1 MKPGKGKALIAILGA
16 GKPSDEDEEE
26 APPSS
31 RPGARP
37 SREQVKLA
45 EKMQMAD
52 ENEDAEALAHC
63 LKAFVYNC
71 IDEYESMEHEDEES
85 PDSEKY

>member
-1 MKPGKGKALIAILGA
+1 MKGKGKALIAILGA
-16 GKPSDEDEEE
+16 GKPESEDEEE

-31 RPGARP
+31 RPGHRP

-52 ENEDAEALAHC
+52 ENEDAEELANC
-63 LKAFVYNC
+63 LKAFIYNC
-71 IDEYESMEHEDEES
+71 IDEYEAAEEEDEES
-85 PDSEKY
+85 PASEKY